1 MNPAS
6 RPDRAQQ
13 LTERTLISRRD
24 YLRMLV
30 VASGGLMLGTTG
42 LAGGLFR
49 RHGSGDA
56 GAVKIAGGI
65 EPGEMVDFSYP
76 GTDDPAIAYRL
87 EDGKLAGFSTVCPHL
102 ACAVLWRKE
111 HGVLECPCHD
121 GYFDQRTGEVTA
133 GPPTRPLPKVRLE
146 ERPDGIYA
154 TGTEH

>member
-6 RPDRAQQ
+6 RSDRAQQ
-13 LTERTLISRRD
+13 LTERKLISRRE
-24 YLRMLV
+24 YLRMLA

-49 RHGSGDA
+49 RHGSGEA
-56 GAVKIAGGI
+56 PAVKIAGAI
-65 EPGEMVDFSYP
+65 EPGEMVDFAYP
-76 GTDDPAIAYRL
+76 GADDPAIAYRL

-133 GPPTRPLPKVRLE
+133 GPPTRPLPKVQLE
-146 ERPDGIYA
+146 DRPDGIYA